1 MRRARHRALV
11 GVSPVA
17 SERCRELGA
26 GRRWSTQFCVPHD
39 RQIEEVRMSDD
50 LPSVPPPGSGAYRS
64 VVLLLLA
71 AAIAGAVLA
80 GVSGL
85 ALRNPVVVDA
95 ALALLLASSALL
107 GVAWAEA
114 TRAHPREPRIKIRDW
129 QGGLGI
135 VCVLGLTV
143 ALAARWSPPRPL
155 SLAVVATV
163 LALIL
168 AAAGVTGSAATYLA
182 AVDPERLPEGPG
194 LSRGA
199 RVLAWVLVAAALAVA
214 LAWAGVL
221 GAVRA
226 LHLLVLALDTI
237 VCCEFLFAARAA
249 SGPGRI
255 FPSDVVVLSVLG
267 SRANP
272 LASAVDAAERQLGI
286 DLRSTWAL
294 ALVRRSAEPLVVGL
308 LAIGWLSTSA
318 TVVGLEEQ
326 GLVEHL
332 GVAVGRDPLAPGLHF
347 HWPWPVDRVVRIPV
361 QRVQTLH
368 VGHEG
373 EEKAGPENVLWA
385 REHGEAE
392 YTLLLGNGRDLIAV
406 DAAVQFLVSDPR
418 AWRYRCQ
425 NPAEAL
431 RAIAYRAVMKS
442 TVGLTLTQAL
452 SENVSALAGQMRAV
466 MQADADLLGLGISV
480 VGFTVGGMHPPVL
493 VATDYQAVVSAALS
507 KTTATIDAQAYRNA
521 MVPAAEADAVRSE
534 NVARAEG
541 ALAAAK
547 AAGDAWSFRA
557 LESSFLA
564 APQEYRFRRR
574 LEALESGLAGRH
586 YTVLDARIQ
595 RDGGDLWLMK

>member
-1 MRRARHRALV
+1 M
-11 GVSPVA
+11 PDI
-17 SERCRELGA
+17 
-26 GRRWSTQFCVPHD
+26 VP
-39 RQIEEVRMSDD
+39 SAT
-50 LPSVPPPGSGAYRS
+50 LPSSGAYRS

-80 GVSGL
+80 GVGGL
-85 ALRNPVVVDA
+85 VLRNPVVVDA
-95 ALALLLASSALL
+95 ALALLLSSSALL
-107 GVAWAEA
+107 GVAWAET
-114 TRAHPREPRIKIRDW
+114 TRADPREPRVRIRAF
-129 QGGLGI
+129 QGGIGI

-155 SLAVVATV
+155 SLGVVAAL
-163 LALIL
+163 LALIF
-168 AAAGVTGSAATYLA
+168 AAAGASGAVAAYFTG
-182 AVDPERLPEGPG
+182 VDPERLPEAPG

-199 RVLAWVLVAAALAVA
+199 RILAWVLVLAALAVA
-214 LAWAGVL
+214 LAWAGAF
-221 GAVRA
+221 GALRT
-226 LHLLVLALDTI
+226 LHFLVLALDTI
-237 VCCEFLFAARAA
+237 VCSEFLFVARP
-249 SGPGRI
+249 PGRA

-294 ALVRRSAEPLVVGL
+294 ALVRRSAEPLAVGL
-308 LAIGWLSTSA
+308 LAIGWLSTA
-318 TVVGLEEQ
+318 VTVVGLEER
-326 GLVEHL
+326 GLLERL
-332 GVAVGRDPLAPGLHF
+332 GVAVGGDPLAPGLHF

-361 QRVQTLH
+361 TRVQTLH

-373 EEKAGPENVLWA
+373 EEKPGPEDVLWA

-392 YTLLLGNGRDLIAV
+392 YTLLLGDGRDLIAV

-442 TVGLTLTQAL
+442 TVGLTLAQAL
-452 SENVSALAGQMRAV
+452 SENVAALARQMRV
-466 MQADADLLGLGISV
+466 MMQADADSLGLGISV

-507 KTTATIDAQAYRNA
+507 KTTAAIDARAYRNA
-521 MVPAAEADAVRSE
+521 LVPAAEAEAVTSQ
-534 NVARAEG
+534 NVARADG
-541 ALAAAK
+541 ALARAK
-547 AAGDAWSFRA
+547 AAGEAWSFKA